1 MLCKKKWQR
10 KYSIQLEEIV
20 IMKSEK
26 VNLWILI
33 FAYFRLE
40 SSFLSM
46 EDLKRKEKYKV
57 NKNCTDKKCNK
68 KCLLCFFYWQL
79 EMKPFLHNLITHLR
93 LFSPIGCWWKK
104 AISCT
109 VMPPWKPK
117 TRKKSLIIWIIHI
130 LWLNNTNT
138 AWVIVFIFNISS

>member
-1 MLCKKKWQR
+1 MNKEKRGYTLLTIAKKQKKKLLWNAIKKQPSSHNYFLSSVSQKTAKKDKRQKKKKKYQKKTTFNFLIKQGKALCKKKWRR

-46 EDLKRKEKYKV
+46 EDLKREEKYKV

-68 KCLLCFFYWQL
+68 KCLLCFF
-79 EMKPFLHNLITHLR
+79 
-93 LFSPIGCWWKK
+93 IG
-104 AISCT
+104 S
-109 VMPPWKPK
+109 
-117 TRKKSLIIWIIHI
+117 
-130 LWLNNTNT
+130 
-138 AWVIVFIFNISS
+138 